1 MVITKL
7 KFSLLITCFTYL
19 NDGKKSQML
28 FSTNFYTGEI
38 AESLCSKADD
48 GVRKNI
54 TNEECNLYKFDIDNS
69 YCDANDV
76 NINFNMYKDDRFKS
90 WQTFF
95 KSLMKIRL
103 TSEDLTRKC
112 DTIFQQIFYLIQN
125 ERKKL
130 LSMSV

>member
-48 GVRKNI
+48 DVIIARAKILRMKNVTY
-54 TNEECNLYKFDIDNS
+54 TN
-69 YCDANDV
+69 
-76 NINFNMYKDDRFKS
+76 
-90 WQTFF
+90 
-95 KSLMKIRL
+95 L
-103 TSEDLTRKC
+103 T
-112 DTIFQQIFYLIQN
+112 
-125 ERKKL
+125 
-130 LSMSV
+130 